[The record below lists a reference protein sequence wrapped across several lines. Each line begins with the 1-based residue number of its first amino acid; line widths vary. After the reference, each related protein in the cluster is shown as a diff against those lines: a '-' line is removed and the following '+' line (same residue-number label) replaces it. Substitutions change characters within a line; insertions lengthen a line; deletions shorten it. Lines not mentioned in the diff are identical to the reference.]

1 MELAK
6 QTMQRTEH
14 ETKIMEKNDR
24 AAINIFS
31 EVRFDF
37 KRCCVV
43 PAM

>member
-14 ETKIMEKNDR
+14 ETKTMEKNDR

-37 KRCCVV
+37 LKDAV
-43 PAM
+43 